1 MTDIPSIEGRFL
13 SLDYIRL
20 DRFNHN
26 KEENGLVYTQC
37 ITFSKE
43 MVTFYR
49 DCYSLLDF
57 FGD

>member
-1 MTDIPSIEGRFL
+1 MKINKYEFFNNLIMTDIPSIEGRFL

-26 KEENGLVYTQC
+26 KEENGLVYYQC

-43 MVTFYR
+43 MVTF
-49 DCYSLLDF
+49 
-57 FGD
+57 

>member
-43 MVTFYR
+43 MVTF
-49 DCYSLLDF
+49 
-57 FGD
+57 